1 MIQGFVKLYKEKG
14 LNVMPLKPRS
24 KFPSLDEWKKYQTE
38 KYTGDFAP
46 DQNGAVI
53 CGKSSGNLVVIDLDD
68 RNLQTIFD
76 DWERLKKET
85 LVVETGK
92 KGYHIYV
99 KPKEKL
105 PERSIRATNEKGQHL
120 DIQSHGTY
128 VLIPGSIHP
137 DTGEEYKII
146 SSTLDIKEIDLDGL
160 LEKLTKLGFNIKSKG
175 SARSK
180 LREGVKEGQRD
191 DTLFKAGIGLRY
203 ALGENEISILTVL
216 EHANQTKVFPPLP
229 DLDIKR
235 ITASVMGCDIK
246 EPPILQQIIDDYKK
260 QEKKYEL
267 KYNNS
272 FWKEIG
278 DYCKQAGISRND
290 LIFHCINCKAE
301 VPNDPT
307 NEDHKTHLITIK
319 YK

>member
-1 MIQGFVKLYKEKG
+1 MIQGFVKLYREKG
-14 LNVMPLKPRS
+14 LNVMPLKPKS
-24 KFPSLDEWKKYQTE
+24 KFPFLDEWKQYQTE
-38 KYTGDFAP
+38 KYTGDFAQ

-53 CGKSSGNLVVIDLDD
+53 CGQSSGNLVVIDLDD
-68 RNLQTIFD
+68 KDLQTIFD

-85 LVVETGK
+85 WVVETGK
-92 KGYHIYV
+92 KGYHVYV
-99 KPKEKL
+99 RPKEKL
-105 PERSIRATNEKGQHL
+105 PERSIRATNEKGQHI
-120 DIQSHGTY
+120 DIQSQGTY

-137 DTGEEYKII
+137 DTGKEYKII

-160 LEKLTKLGFNIKSKG
+160 LEKLTTLGFNIKSKG

-180 LREGVKEGQRD
+180 LREGVHEGQRD

-216 EHANQTKVFPPLP
+216 EHANQTKVFPPLS

-235 ITASVMGCDIK
+235 ITTSVMGCDIK
-246 EPPILQQIIDDYKK
+246 EPPILQKIIDDYKK

-267 KYNNS
+267 KYNNI
-272 FWKEIG
+272 FWKEVENH
-278 DYCKQAGISRND
+278 CKQAGISRNN
-290 LIFHCINCKAE
+290 LIFHCDLCNE
-301 VPNDPT
+301 EMVNDPQ
-307 NEDHKTHLITIK
+307 NDKHKSHLITIK

>member
-1 MIQGFVKLYKEKG
+1 MITGFVKLYRENG
-14 LNVMPLKPRS
+14 LNVMPLKPKS
-24 KFPSLDEWKKYQTE
+24 KFPFLDEWKHLQTE
-38 KYTGDFAP
+38 KYTGEFQP

-53 CGKSSGNLVVIDLDD
+53 CGQTSGNLVVIDLDD

-92 KGYHIYV
+92 KGYHIYI

-105 PERSIRATNEKGQHL
+105 PERSIRATDKNGQHL
-120 DIQSHGTY
+120 DIQSQGTY

-146 SSTLDIKEIDLDGL
+146 STTLDIKEIDLDGL
-160 LEKLTKLGFNIKSKG
+160 LAKLEKLGFNMKSGG
-175 SARSK
+175 SARAK
-180 LREGVKEGQRD
+180 LREGVYEGQRD
-191 DTLFKAGIGLRY
+191 DTLFKAGVGLRY

-235 ITASVMGCDIK
+235 ITASVMGCEVK
-246 EPPILQQIIDDYKK
+246 EPPILQRIIDDYKK

-267 KYNNS
+267 KYDDS
-272 FWKEIG
+272 FWREIES
-278 DYCKQAGISRND
+278 YCKQAGISRNELLFQCASCD
-290 LIFHCINCKAE
+290 KDM
-301 VPNDPT
+301 PNDPQ
-307 NEDHKTHLITIK
+307 NEDHKTHIIRIK